1 MFRKINIT
9 KSFFGVVYS
18 STESFVSPYVSR
30 RVSFSVSKTLFLNNI
45 YKNCTIYCVTSI
57 AENLQKLYFI

>member
-18 STESFVSPYVSR
+18 STESSVAPYVSR
-30 RVSFSVSKTLFLNNI
+30 RVSFSLHRKYQLFLNNI
-45 YKNCTIYCVTSI
+45 YKSYTIYCVMFITK
-57 AENLQKLYFI
+57 NL